1 MLVCLFDSNLVG
13 QPAACARLMSS
24 CLICLGMYCCFLG
37 VGSFVLSLNE
47 WLVSSPPVTLWTL
60 WIASPVTP
68 NACFLKNQSPPIP
81 DILSQEGQDDMAHQT
96 QHKLIA
102 VSKPVKV
109 QADTQKV
116 APLKLQSKT
125 YLIVTHGDFSLK
137 PFSRIT
143 LLITTQSTIQYKIF

>member
-1 MLVCLFDSNLVG
+1 M
-13 QPAACARLMSS
+13 
-24 CLICLGMYCCFLG
+24 
-37 VGSFVLSLNE
+37 LSLNG

-60 WIASPVTP
+60 WITSPITP
-68 NACFLKNQSPPIP
+68 NACFLKNQSRPIP

-109 QADTQKV
+109 QADNQKV

-125 YLIVTHGDFSLK
+125 YLIATHGDFSLK

-143 LLITTQSTIQYKIF
+143 LLITIQNIIPYKIFSF